1 MSFRR
6 FANKKTQQ
14 KNRQMKTITIGL
26 IALFLFAGFNVRALD
41 TLFYENFESWDFIEI
56 EDSIFTDYDEDGLN
70 AANGLPGG
78 WFVANLANGGAD
90 TAEVVAISASWLDG
104 FLPGNRNWLMLPAI
118 HLGDSSASLSWRSAP
133 ALGALYL
140 DGYTV
145 LVSTNQ
151 YFYYD
156 IGLADT
162 LMHFAQNIN
171 ENENDFSEGIIHANF
186 DYTVPLNTTNYT
198 QYPGLLSTWSADLS
212 AYNNQTI
219 YIGFLHNSDDDNFIV
234 LDDILVTGKQG
245 LPDTTSGG
253 GPAPVG
259 IEASFPAN
267 TIHIFPTI
275 VDDVLHISTSKNYM
289 GQKKINVFDVAG
301 KLLKMY
307 NCSEN
312 QLEHEIDLSDLEAG
326 IYLIRLEG
334 DNGLTTKKIIKK

>member
-1 MSFRR
+1 M

-14 KNRQMKTITIGL
+14 KHRQMKTITIGL
-26 IALFLFAGFNVRALD
+26 VTLFLGIGLNVKALD

-90 TAEVVAISASWLDG
+90 TTEVVAISASWLDG

-118 HLGDSSASLSWRSAP
+118 DLGDSSASLSWRSAP
-133 ALGALYL
+133 ALGELYL

-156 IGLADT
+156 INLADT

-171 ENENDFSEGIIHANF
+171 ENENDFSDGVIHANF
-186 DYTVPLNTTNYT
+186 DYTAPLNTTMYT
-198 QYPGLLSTWSADLS
+198 QYPGLLSPWSVDLS

-219 YIGFLHNSDDDNFIV
+219 YIGFFHNSDDDNFIA

-245 LPDTTSGG
+245 MPDTTSGG

-259 IEASFPAN
+259 IDDSFSAN
-267 TIHIFPTI
+267 TIAIFPTV
-275 VDDVLHISTSKNYM
+275 VDDVLRVSLSNKTK
-289 GQKKINVFDVAG
+289 GQKNINIFDVTG
-301 KLLKMY
+301 KLLTRY
-307 NCSEN
+307 SWSEN
-312 QLEHEIDLSDLEAG
+312 QLEQVIDLSYLDAG
-326 IYLIRLEG
+326 IYLIRFEG

>member
-1 MSFRR
+1 
-6 FANKKTQQ
+6 
-14 KNRQMKTITIGL
+14 MKTITIGL
-26 IALFLFAGFNVRALD
+26 ITLFLCAGFNVIALD

-90 TAEVVAISASWLDG
+90 TTEVVAISSSWLDG
-104 FLPGNRNWLMLPAI
+104 FLPGNRNWLILPAI
-118 HLGDSSASLSWRSAP
+118 QLGDSSANLSWRSSP
-133 ALGALYL
+133 ALGDLYL

-171 ENENDFSEGIIHANF
+171 ENENDFSKGIIHANF
-186 DYTVPLNTTNYT
+186 DYTAPLNTSIYT
-198 QYPGLLSTWSADLS
+198 QYPGLLSPWSVDLS

-219 YIGFLHNSDDDNFIV
+219 YIGFLHNSDDDNFIA

-245 LPDTTSGG
+245 VADTTSGG

-259 IEASFPAN
+259 IEASLPAN

-275 VDDVLHISTSKNYM
+275 VDDVLHISTPKNYL
-289 GQKKINVFDVAG
+289 GLKKINVFDVAG

-307 NCSEN
+307 ISSEN
-312 QLEHEIDLSDLEAG
+312 QLEYEIDLSDLEAG

-334 DNGLTTKKIIKK
+334 DKGLTTKKIIKK